1 MLVFFTQENIF
12 VKKIYFSLQNMT
24 WKLIPLPYAE
34 DLETKSIL
42 KQLPAAHAALAE
54 LKGIVRSIPN
64 QIILLNTLG
73 IQEAKDSSS
82 VENII
87 TTHDELYKAN
97 LDFEVNTSPDVK
109 EVQNYV
115 AAMKRGFELLQTRGL
130 LTNQTILKIQETL
143 EGNNA
148 GFRKLPGTALKNAQ
162 TGEIVY
168 LPPQD
173 PNEILSLMTNLEQF
187 INDPE
192 LSDYDPLVKM
202 AIIHYQFESIHPFYD
217 GNGRTGRILNI
228 LYLIMTGL
236 QKLPILYLSSHIIR
250 NKPDYYR
257 LLQGVRENGDWE
269 SWISYM
275 IRGVENTA
283 RETIQLIEELKI
295 LIVEMQVLLRTRY
308 KFYSQE
314 LLNNLFEHPYTKI
327 EFLVRDLGVS
337 RITAANYLNQLA
349 ADGVLRKERLGT
361 GNYYVNERLF
371 ELLSRR

>member
-1 MLVFFTQENIF
+1 
-12 VKKIYFSLQNMT
+12 MT

-173 PNEILSLMTNLEQF
+173 PNEILSLMANLEQF

-228 LYLIMTGL
+228 LYLVLTGL

-283 RETIQLIEELKI
+283 RETILLIEELKI
-295 LIVEMQVLLRTRY
+295 LIAEMQVLLRTRY

-371 ELLSRR
+371 ELLSRK

>member
-1 MLVFFTQENIF
+1 MV
-12 VKKIYFSLQNMT
+12 
-24 WKLIPLPYAE
+24 WKLIHLPYPE

-54 LKGIVRSIPN
+54 LKGIVQSIPN
-64 QIILLNTLG
+64 QIILLNALG
-73 IQEAKDSSS
+73 IQEAMDSSS
-82 VENII
+82 IENII
-87 TTHDELYKAN
+87 TTHDDLYKAN
-97 LDFEVNTSPDVK
+97 LDFEVSISPNVK

-115 AAMKRGFELLQTRGL
+115 AAMKRGFELVESQGL
-130 LTNQTILKIQETL
+130 LTNQTLLKIQETL

-162 TGEIVY
+162 TGAVIY

-173 PNEILSLMTNLEQF
+173 PAEIQELMTNLEQF

-228 LYLIMTGL
+228 LYLILTGL
-236 QKLPILYLSSHIIR
+236 QKLPILYLSNHIIQ
-250 NKPDYYR
+250 NKADYYR
-257 LLQGVRENGDWE
+257 LLQGVREKGDWE

-275 IRGVENTA
+275 IRGVEHTA
-283 RETIQLIEELKI
+283 KETIQLIEELKV
-295 LIVEMQVLLRTRY
+295 LMAEMKSQLQDHY

-314 LLNNLFEHPYTKI
+314 LLNNLFAHPYTKI

-349 ADGVLRKERLGT
+349 SDGVLRKERLGT
-361 GNYYVNERLF
+361 GNYYVNERVF
-371 ELLSRR
+371 ELLRNM

>member
-1 MLVFFTQENIF
+1 
-12 VKKIYFSLQNMT
+12 
-24 WKLIPLPYAE
+24 
-34 DLETKSIL
+34 LETKSIL
-42 KQLPAAHAALAE
+42 KQLPPAHAALAE
-54 LKGIVRSIPN
+54 LKGMVQSIPN
-64 QIILLNTLG
+64 QIILLNALG
-73 IQEAKDSSS
+73 IQEAMDSSS
-82 VENII
+82 IENII
-87 TTHDELYKAN
+87 TTHDDLYKAN
-97 LDFEVNTSPDVK
+97 LDFEVSISPNVK

-115 AAMKRGFELLQTRGL
+115 AAMKRGFELVESQGL
-130 LTNQTILKIQETL
+130 LTNQTLLKIQETL

-162 TGEIVY
+162 TGAVIY

-173 PNEILSLMTNLEQF
+173 PAEIQELMTNLEQF

-228 LYLIMTGL
+228 LYLILMGL
-236 QKLPILYLSSHIIR
+236 QKLPILYLSNHIIQH
-250 NKPDYYR
+250 KSDYYR
-257 LLQGVRENGDWE
+257 LLQGVREKGDWE

-283 RETIQLIEELKI
+283 KETIQLIEELKI
-295 LIVEMQVLLRTRY
+295 LMAEMKNQLQNNY

-314 LLNNLFEHPYTKI
+314 LLNNLFAHPYTKI

-337 RITAANYLNQLA
+337 RLTAANYLNQLA
-349 ADGVLRKERLGT
+349 SDGVLRKERLGT

-371 ELLSRR
+371 ELLRKM

>member
-1 MLVFFTQENIF
+1 MV
-12 VKKIYFSLQNMT
+12 
-24 WKLIPLPYAE
+24 WKLIHLPYPE
-34 DLETKSIL
+34 DLETKFIL

-54 LKGIVRSIPN
+54 LKGIVQSIPN
-64 QIILLNTLG
+64 QIILLNALG

-82 VENII
+82 IENII
-87 TTHDELYKAN
+87 TTHDDLYKAN
-97 LDFEVNTSPDVK
+97 LDFEVSISPNVK

-115 AAMKRGFELLQTRGL
+115 AAMKRGFELVESQGL
-130 LTNQTILKIQETL
+130 LTNQTLLKIQETL

-162 TGEIVY
+162 TGAVIY

-173 PNEILSLMTNLEQF
+173 PAEIQELMTNLEQF

-228 LYLIMTGL
+228 LYLILTGL
-236 QKLPILYLSSHIIR
+236 QKLPILYLSNHIIQH
-250 NKPDYYR
+250 KSDYYR
-257 LLQGVRENGDWE
+257 LLQGVREKGDWE

-283 RETIQLIEELKI
+283 KDTIQLIEALKI
-295 LIVEMQVLLRTRY
+295 LMAEIKTLLQNNY

-314 LLNNLFEHPYTKI
+314 LLNNLFAHPYTKI

-337 RITAANYLNQLA
+337 RLTAANYLNQLA
-349 ADGVLRKERLGT
+349 SDGVLRKERLGT
-361 GNYYVNERLF
+361 GNYYVIERLF
-371 ELLSRR
+371 ELLRKM

>member
-1 MLVFFTQENIF
+1 M
-12 VKKIYFSLQNMT
+12 
-24 WKLIPLPYAE
+24 
-34 DLETKSIL
+34 
-42 KQLPAAHAALAE
+42 
-54 LKGIVRSIPN
+54 G
-64 QIILLNTLG
+64 
-73 IQEAKDSSS
+73 
-82 VENII
+82 
-87 TTHDELYKAN
+87 
-97 LDFEVNTSPDVK
+97 
-109 EVQNYV
+109 
-115 AAMKRGFELLQTRGL
+115 
-130 LTNQTILKIQETL
+130 
-143 EGNNA
+143 
-148 GFRKLPGTALKNAQ
+148 
-162 TGEIVY
+162 
-168 LPPQD
+168 
-173 PNEILSLMTNLEQF
+173 NLEQF
-187 INDPE
+187 INNSE

-228 LYLIMTGL
+228 LYLVLTGL

-275 IRGVENTA
+275 IQGVENTA
-283 RETIQLIEELKI
+283 RETILLIEELKV
-295 LIVEMQVLLRTRY
+295 LIAEMQVVLRTRY

-327 EFLVRDLGVS
+327 EFLVRDNGVS

-371 ELLSRR
+371 ELLSRK

>member
-1 MLVFFTQENIF
+1 MVQ
-12 VKKIYFSLQNMT
+12 
-24 WKLIPLPYAE
+24 
-34 DLETKSIL
+34 
-42 KQLPAAHAALAE
+42 
-54 LKGIVRSIPN
+54 SIPN
-64 QIILLNTLG
+64 QIILLNALG
-73 IQEAKDSSS
+73 IQEAMDSSS
-82 VENII
+82 IENII
-87 TTHDELYKAN
+87 TTHDDLYKAN
-97 LDFEVNTSPDVK
+97 LDFEVSISPNVK

-115 AAMKRGFELLQTRGL
+115 AAMKRGFELVESQGL
-130 LTNQTILKIQETL
+130 LTNQTLLKIQETL

-162 TGEIVY
+162 TGAVIY

-173 PNEILSLMTNLEQF
+173 PAEIQELMTNLEQF

-228 LYLIMTGL
+228 LYLILIGL
-236 QKLPILYLSSHIIR
+236 QKLPILYLSNHIIQH
-250 NKPDYYR
+250 KSDYYR
-257 LLQGVRENGDWE
+257 LLQGVREKGDWE

-283 RETIQLIEELKI
+283 KETIQLIEALKI
-295 LIVEMQVLLRTRY
+295 LMAEMKTLLQNNY

-314 LLNNLFEHPYTKI
+314 LLNNLFAHPYTKI

-349 ADGVLRKERLGT
+349 SDGVLRKERLGT

-371 ELLSRR
+371 ELLRKM

>member
-1 MLVFFTQENIF
+1 MKPIR
-12 VKKIYFSLQNMT
+12 
-24 WKLIPLPYAE
+24 LPYPE

-54 LKGIVRSIPN
+54 LKGIVQSIPN
-64 QIILLNTLG
+64 QIILLNALG

-82 VENII
+82 IENII
-87 TTHDELYKAN
+87 TTHDDLYKAN
-97 LDFEVNTSPDVK
+97 LDFEVSISPNVK

-115 AAMKRGFELLQTRGL
+115 AAMKRGFELVESQGL
-130 LTNQTILKIQETL
+130 LTNQTLLKIQETL

-162 TGEIVY
+162 TGAVIY

-173 PNEILSLMTNLEQF
+173 PAEIQELMTNLEQF

-228 LYLIMTGL
+228 LYLILTGL
-236 QKLPILYLSSHIIR
+236 QKLPILYLSNHIIQH
-250 NKPDYYR
+250 KSDYYR
-257 LLQGVRENGDWE
+257 LLQGVREKGDWE

-283 RETIQLIEELKI
+283 KDTIQLIEALKI
-295 LIVEMQVLLRTRY
+295 LMAEMKTLLQNNY

-314 LLNNLFEHPYTKI
+314 LLNNLFAHPYTKI

-337 RITAANYLNQLA
+337 RLTAANYLNQLA
-349 ADGVLRKERLGT
+349 SDGVLRKERLGT

-371 ELLSRR
+371 ELLRKM

>member
-1 MLVFFTQENIF
+1 MV
-12 VKKIYFSLQNMT
+12 
-24 WKLIPLPYAE
+24 WKLIHLPYPE

-54 LKGIVRSIPN
+54 LKGIVQSIPN
-64 QIILLNTLG
+64 QIILLNALG

-82 VENII
+82 IENII
-87 TTHDELYKAN
+87 TTHDDLYKAN
-97 LDFEVNTSPDVK
+97 LDFEVNISPNVK

-115 AAMKRGFELLQTRGL
+115 AAMKRGFELVESQGL
-130 LTNQTILKIQETL
+130 LTNQTLLKIQETL

-148 GFRKLPGTALKNAQ
+148 GFRKLTGTALKNAQ
-162 TGEIVY
+162 TGAVIY

-173 PNEILSLMTNLEQF
+173 PAEIQELMTNLEQF
-187 INDPE
+187 VNDPE

-228 LYLIMTGL
+228 LYLILTGL
-236 QKLPILYLSSHIIR
+236 QKLPILYLSNHIIQH
-250 NKPDYYR
+250 KSDYYR
-257 LLQGVRENGDWE
+257 LLQGVREKGDWE

-283 RETIQLIEELKI
+283 KETIQLIEALKI
-295 LIVEMQVLLRTRY
+295 LMAEMKTLLQNNY

-314 LLNNLFEHPYTKI
+314 LLNNLFAHPYTKI

-337 RITAANYLNQLA
+337 RLTAANYLNQLA
-349 ADGVLRKERLGT
+349 SDGVLRKERLGT

-371 ELLSRR
+371 ELLRKM

>member
-1 MLVFFTQENIF
+1 MV
-12 VKKIYFSLQNMT
+12 
-24 WKLIPLPYAE
+24 WKLIHLPYPE

-54 LKGIVRSIPN
+54 LKGIVQSIPN
-64 QIILLNTLG
+64 QIILLNALG

-82 VENII
+82 IENII
-87 TTHDELYKAN
+87 TTHDDLYKAN
-97 LDFEVNTSPDVK
+97 LDFEVNISPNVK

-115 AAMKRGFELLQTRGL
+115 AAMKRGFELVQSQGL
-130 LTNQTILKIQETL
+130 LTNQTLLKIQETL

-162 TGEIVY
+162 TGAVIY

-173 PNEILSLMTNLEQF
+173 PAEIQELMTNLEQF
-187 INDPE
+187 VNDPE

-228 LYLIMTGL
+228 LYLILTGL
-236 QKLPILYLSSHIIR
+236 QKLPILYLSNHIIQH
-250 NKPDYYR
+250 KSDYYR
-257 LLQGVRENGDWE
+257 LLQGVREKGDWE

-283 RETIQLIEELKI
+283 KETIQLIEALKI
-295 LIVEMQVLLRTRY
+295 LMAEMKTLLQNNY

-314 LLNNLFEHPYTKI
+314 LLNNLFAHPYTKI

-337 RITAANYLNQLA
+337 RLTAANYLNQLA
-349 ADGVLRKERLGT
+349 SDGVLRKERLGT

-371 ELLSRR
+371 ELLRKM

>member
-1 MLVFFTQENIF
+1 MV
-12 VKKIYFSLQNMT
+12 
-24 WKLIPLPYAE
+24 WKLIHLPYPE

-54 LKGIVRSIPN
+54 LKGIVQSIPN
-64 QIILLNTLG
+64 QIILLNALG

-82 VENII
+82 IENII
-87 TTHDELYKAN
+87 TTHDDLYKAN
-97 LDFEVNTSPDVK
+97 LDFEVSISPNVK

-115 AAMKRGFELLQTRGL
+115 AAMKRGFELVESQGL
-130 LTNQTILKIQETL
+130 LTNQTLLKIQETL

-162 TGEIVY
+162 TGAVIY

-173 PNEILSLMTNLEQF
+173 PAEIQELMTNLEQF

-202 AIIHYQFESIHPFYD
+202 VIIHYQFESIHPFYD

-228 LYLIMTGL
+228 LYLILTGL
-236 QKLPILYLSSHIIR
+236 QKLPILYLSNHIIQH
-250 NKPDYYR
+250 KSDYYR
-257 LLQGVRENGDWE
+257 LLQGVREKGDWE

-283 RETIQLIEELKI
+283 KETIQLIEELKI
-295 LIVEMQVLLRTRY
+295 LMAEMKTLLQNNY

-314 LLNNLFEHPYTKI
+314 LLNNLFAHPYTKI

-337 RITAANYLNQLA
+337 RLTAANYLNQLA
-349 ADGVLRKERLGT
+349 SDGVLRKERLGT

-371 ELLSRR
+371 ELLRKM

>member
-1 MLVFFTQENIF
+1 MV
-12 VKKIYFSLQNMT
+12 
-24 WKLIPLPYAE
+24 WKLIHLPYPE

-54 LKGIVRSIPN
+54 LKGIVQSIPN
-64 QIILLNTLG
+64 QIILLNALG

-82 VENII
+82 IENII
-87 TTHDELYKAN
+87 TTHDDLYKAN
-97 LDFEVNTSPDVK
+97 LDFEVSISPNVK

-115 AAMKRGFELLQTRGL
+115 AAMKRGFELVESQGL
-130 LTNQTILKIQETL
+130 LTNQTLLKIQETL

-162 TGEIVY
+162 TGAVIY

-173 PNEILSLMTNLEQF
+173 PAEIQELMTNLEQF
-187 INDPE
+187 VNDPE

-228 LYLIMTGL
+228 LYLILTGL
-236 QKLPILYLSSHIIR
+236 QKLPILYLSNHIIQH
-250 NKPDYYR
+250 KSDYYR
-257 LLQGVRENGDWE
+257 LLQGVREKGDWE

-283 RETIQLIEELKI
+283 KETIQLIEALKI
-295 LIVEMQVLLRTRY
+295 LMAEMKTLLQNNY

-314 LLNNLFEHPYTKI
+314 LLNNLFAHPYTKI

-349 ADGVLRKERLGT
+349 SDGVLRKERLGT

-371 ELLSRR
+371 DLLRKM

>member
-1 MLVFFTQENIF
+1 MV
-12 VKKIYFSLQNMT
+12 
-24 WKLIPLPYAE
+24 WKLIHLPYPE

-54 LKGIVRSIPN
+54 LKGIVQSIPN
-64 QIILLNTLG
+64 QIILLNALG
-73 IQEAKDSSS
+73 IQEAMDSSS
-82 VENII
+82 IENII
-87 TTHDELYKAN
+87 STHDDLYKAN
-97 LDFEVNTSPDVK
+97 LDFEVSISPNVK

-115 AAMKRGFELLQTRGL
+115 AAMKRGFELVESQGL
-130 LTNQTILKIQETL
+130 LTNQTLLKIQETL

-162 TGEIVY
+162 TGAVIY

-173 PNEILSLMTNLEQF
+173 PAEIQELMTNLEQF

-228 LYLIMTGL
+228 LYLILTGL
-236 QKLPILYLSSHIIR
+236 QKLPILYLSNHIIQH
-250 NKPDYYR
+250 KSDYYR
-257 LLQGVRENGDWE
+257 LLQGVREKGDLE

-283 RETIQLIEELKI
+283 KETIQLIEALKI
-295 LIVEMQVLLRTRY
+295 LMAEMKTLLQNNY

-314 LLNNLFEHPYTKI
+314 LLNNLFAHPYTKI

-349 ADGVLRKERLGT
+349 SDGVLRKERLGT

-371 ELLSRR
+371 ELLRKM

>member
-1 MLVFFTQENIF
+1 MV
-12 VKKIYFSLQNMT
+12 
-24 WKLIPLPYAE
+24 WKLIHLPYPE

-54 LKGIVRSIPN
+54 LKGIVQSIPN
-64 QIILLNTLG
+64 QIILLNALG

-82 VENII
+82 IENII
-87 TTHDELYKAN
+87 TTHDDLYKAN
-97 LDFEVNTSPDVK
+97 LDFEVSISPNVK

-115 AAMKRGFELLQTRGL
+115 AAMKRGFELVESQGL
-130 LTNQTILKIQETL
+130 LTNQTLLKIQETL

-162 TGEIVY
+162 TGAVIY

-173 PNEILSLMTNLEQF
+173 PAEIQELMTNLEQF
-187 INDPE
+187 VNDPE

-228 LYLIMTGL
+228 LYLILIGL
-236 QKLPILYLSSHIIR
+236 QKLPILYLSNHIIQH
-250 NKPDYYR
+250 KSDYYR
-257 LLQGVRENGDWE
+257 LLQGVREKGDWE

-283 RETIQLIEELKI
+283 KDTIQLIEALKI
-295 LIVEMQVLLRTRY
+295 LMAEMKTLLQNNY

-314 LLNNLFEHPYTKI
+314 LLNNLFAHPYTKI

-337 RITAANYLNQLA
+337 RLTAANYLNQLA
-349 ADGVLRKERLGT
+349 SDGVLRKERLGT

-371 ELLSRR
+371 ELLRKM

>member
-12 VKKIYFSLQNMT
+12 VKKIDFSIQSMT
-24 WKLIPLPYAE
+24 WKLVPLPYAE

-173 PNEILSLMTNLEQF
+173 PNEILSLMANLEQF

-269 SWISYM
+269 SWIRYM

-283 RETIQLIEELKI
+283 RETILLIEELKI
-295 LIVEMQVLLRTRY
+295 LIAEMQVLLRTRY

-361 GNYYVNERLF
+361 GHYYVNERVF
-371 ELLSRR
+371 ELLSKK

>member
-1 MLVFFTQENIF
+1 MA
-12 VKKIYFSLQNMT
+12 

-54 LKGIVRSIPN
+54 LKGLVQSIPN

-87 TTHDELYKAN
+87 TTHDDLYKAN
-97 LDFEVNTSPDVK
+97 LDFEVSISPDVK

-115 AAMKRGFELLQTRGL
+115 AAMKQGFELVHTQGL

-162 TGEIVY
+162 TGETVY

-173 PNEILSLMTNLEQF
+173 PNEILSLMANLEQF

-192 LSDYDPLVKM
+192 LSNYDPLVKM
-202 AIIHYQFESIHPFYD
+202 AIIHFQFESIHPFYD

-228 LYLIMTGL
+228 LYLALTGL

-275 IRGVENTA
+275 IQGVENTA
-283 RETIQLIEELKI
+283 KETILLIEELKV
-295 LIVEMQVLLRTRY
+295 LMTEMKNTLRNNY

-314 LLNNLFEHPYTKI
+314 LLNNLFAHPYTKI

-337 RITAANYLNQLA
+337 RITAANYLNLLA

-361 GNYYVNERLF
+361 GNYYVNEKLF
-371 ELLSRR
+371 ALLSSR

>member
-1 MLVFFTQENIF
+1 MV
-12 VKKIYFSLQNMT
+12 
-24 WKLIPLPYAE
+24 WKPIHLPYPE

-54 LKGIVRSIPN
+54 LKGIVQSIPN
-64 QIILLNTLG
+64 QIILLNALG

-82 VENII
+82 IENII
-87 TTHDELYKAN
+87 TTHDDLYKAN
-97 LDFEVNTSPDVK
+97 LDFEVSISPNVK

-115 AAMKRGFELLQTRGL
+115 AAMKRGFELVESQGL
-130 LTNQTILKIQETL
+130 LTNQTLLKIQETL

-148 GFRKLPGTALKNAQ
+148 GFRRLPGTALKNAQ
-162 TGEIVY
+162 TGAVIY

-173 PNEILSLMTNLEQF
+173 PAEIQELMTNLEQF

-228 LYLIMTGL
+228 LYLILIGL
-236 QKLPILYLSSHIIR
+236 QKLPILYLSNHIIQH
-250 NKPDYYR
+250 KSDYYR
-257 LLQGVRENGDWE
+257 LLQGVREKGDWE
-269 SWISYM
+269 SWISYI

-283 RETIQLIEELKI
+283 KETIQLIEALKI
-295 LIVEMQVLLRTRY
+295 LMAEMKTLLQNNY

-314 LLNNLFEHPYTKI
+314 LLNNLFAHPYTKI

-337 RITAANYLNQLA
+337 RLTAANYLNQLA
-349 ADGVLRKERLGT
+349 RDGVLRKERLGT

-371 ELLSRR
+371 ELLRKI

>member
-1 MLVFFTQENIF
+1 MV
-12 VKKIYFSLQNMT
+12 
-24 WKLIPLPYAE
+24 WKPIHLPYPE
-34 DLETKSIL
+34 DLETKFIL

-54 LKGIVRSIPN
+54 LKGIVQSIPN
-64 QIILLNTLG
+64 QIILLNALG

-82 VENII
+82 IENII
-87 TTHDELYKAN
+87 TTHDDLYKAN
-97 LDFEVNTSPDVK
+97 LDFEVSISPNVK

-115 AAMKRGFELLQTRGL
+115 AAMKRGFELVQSQGL
-130 LTNQTILKIQETL
+130 LTNQTLLKIQETL

-148 GFRKLPGTALKNAQ
+148 GFRRLPGTALKNAQ
-162 TGEIVY
+162 TGAVIY

-173 PNEILSLMTNLEQF
+173 PAEIQELMTNLEQF

-228 LYLIMTGL
+228 LYLILTGL
-236 QKLPILYLSSHIIR
+236 QKLPILYLSNHIIQ
-250 NKPDYYR
+250 NKADYYR
-257 LLQGVRENGDWE
+257 LLQGVREKGDWE

-275 IRGVENTA
+275 IRGVEHTA
-283 RETIQLIEELKI
+283 KETIQLIEALKV
-295 LIVEMQVLLRTRY
+295 LMSEMKNQLQNNY

-314 LLNNLFEHPYTKI
+314 LLNNLFAHPYTKI

-349 ADGVLRKERLGT
+349 KDGDLRKERLGT

-371 ELLSRR
+371 ELLRKM

>member
-1 MLVFFTQENIF
+1 
-12 VKKIYFSLQNMT
+12 MT
-24 WKLIPLPYAE
+24 WKLVPLPYAE

-173 PNEILSLMTNLEQF
+173 PNEILSLMANLEQF

-269 SWISYM
+269 SWIRYM

-283 RETIQLIEELKI
+283 RETILLIEELKI
-295 LIVEMQVLLRTRY
+295 LIAEMQVLLRTRY

-371 ELLSRR
+371 ELLSKK

>member
-1 MLVFFTQENIF
+1 
-12 VKKIYFSLQNMT
+12 MT
-24 WKLIPLPYAE
+24 WKLISLPYAE

-54 LKGIVRSIPN
+54 LKGIIQSIPN
-64 QIILLNTLG
+64 QVILLNTLG

-82 VENII
+82 IENII
-87 TTHDELYKAN
+87 TTHDDLYRAN
-97 LDFEVNTSPDVK
+97 LDFEANISPDVK

-115 AAMKRGFELLQTRGL
+115 DAMKRGFELVQTQGL

-173 PNEILSLMTNLEQF
+173 PEEILSLMANLEQF
-187 INDPE
+187 IHNVE
-192 LSDYDPLVKM
+192 MSDYDPLVKM
-202 AIIHYQFESIHPFYD
+202 AIIHFQFESIHPFYD

-228 LYLIMTGL
+228 LYLVLTGL
-236 QKLPILYLSSHIIR
+236 QKLPVLYLSSHIIR
-250 NKPDYYR
+250 KKTDYYR

-283 RETIQLIEELKI
+283 KESIQLIEELKI
-295 LIVEMQVLLRTRY
+295 QMAEMKNTLRDNY

-314 LLNNLFEHPYTKI
+314 LLNNLFTHPYTKI

-349 ADGVLRKERLGT
+349 ADGVLRKKRLGT
-361 GNYYVNERLF
+361 GNYYVNEKLF
-371 ELLSRR
+371 ALLSSR

>member
-1 MLVFFTQENIF
+1 
-12 VKKIYFSLQNMT
+12 MT

-130 LTNQTILKIQETL
+130 LTNHTILKIQETL

-162 TGEIVY
+162 SGEIVY

-173 PNEILSLMTNLEQF
+173 PNEILSLMANLEQF

-236 QKLPILYLSSHIIR
+236 QKLPILYLSSHIVR

-283 RETIQLIEELKI
+283 RETILLIEELKI
-295 LIVEMQVLLRTRY
+295 LIAEMQVLLRTRY

>member
-1 MLVFFTQENIF
+1 MV
-12 VKKIYFSLQNMT
+12 
-24 WKLIPLPYAE
+24 WKPIHLPYPE

-54 LKGIVRSIPN
+54 LKGVVQSIPN
-64 QIILLNTLG
+64 QIILLNALG
-73 IQEAKDSSS
+73 IQEAMDSSS
-82 VENII
+82 IENII
-87 TTHDELYKAN
+87 TTHDDLYKAN
-97 LDFEVNTSPDVK
+97 LDFEVSISPNVK

-115 AAMKRGFELLQTRGL
+115 AAMKRGFELVQSQGL
-130 LTNQTILKIQETL
+130 LTNQTLLKIQETL

-162 TGEIVY
+162 TGAVIY

-173 PNEILSLMTNLEQF
+173 PAEIQELMTNLEQF
-187 INDPE
+187 VNDPE

-228 LYLIMTGL
+228 LYLILIGL
-236 QKLPILYLSSHIIR
+236 QKLPILYLSNHIIQH
-250 NKPDYYR
+250 KSDYYR
-257 LLQGVRENGDWE
+257 LLQGVREKGDWE

-275 IRGVENTA
+275 IRGVEHTA
-283 RETIQLIEELKI
+283 KETIQLIEELKV
-295 LIVEMQVLLRTRY
+295 LMAEMKNQLQNNY

-314 LLNNLFEHPYTKI
+314 LLNNLFAHPYTKI
-327 EFLVRDLGVS
+327 EFLVRDLCVS
-337 RITAANYLNQLA
+337 RLTAANYLNQLA
-349 ADGVLRKERLGT
+349 SDGVLRKERLGT

-371 ELLSRR
+371 DLLRKI

>member
-1 MLVFFTQENIF
+1 
-12 VKKIYFSLQNMT
+12 MT

-54 LKGIVRSIPN
+54 LKGIVQSIPN

-87 TTHDELYKAN
+87 TTHDDLYKAN
-97 LDFEVNTSPDVK
+97 LDFEVSISPDVK

-115 AAMKRGFELLQTRGL
+115 AAMKRGFELVKTQGL

-162 TGEIVY
+162 TGETVY
-168 LPPQD
+168 MPPQD
-173 PNEILSLMTNLEQF
+173 PNEILSLMANLEQF

-202 AIIHYQFESIHPFYD
+202 AIIHFQFESIHPFYD

-228 LYLIMTGL
+228 LYLVLTGL

-257 LLQGVRENGDWE
+257 LLQGVRENGAWE

-283 RETIQLIEELKI
+283 KETIVLIEDLKV
-295 LIVEMQVLLRTRY
+295 LMAEMKNQLRDNY

-314 LLNNLFEHPYTKI
+314 LLNNLFAHPYTKI

-349 ADGVLRKERLGT
+349 ADGVLRKEKLGT
-361 GNYYVNERLF
+361 GNYYVNEKLF
-371 ELLSRR
+371 ALLSSR

>member
-1 MLVFFTQENIF
+1 MV
-12 VKKIYFSLQNMT
+12 
-24 WKLIPLPYAE
+24 WKLIHLPYPE

-54 LKGIVRSIPN
+54 LKGVVQSIPN
-64 QIILLNTLG
+64 QIILLNALG

-82 VENII
+82 IENII
-87 TTHDELYKAN
+87 TTHDDLYKAN
-97 LDFEVNTSPDVK
+97 LDFEVSISPNVK

-115 AAMKRGFELLQTRGL
+115 AAMKRGFELVESQGL
-130 LTNQTILKIQETL
+130 LTNQTLLKIQETL

-162 TGEIVY
+162 TGAVIY

-173 PNEILSLMTNLEQF
+173 PAEIQELMTNLEQF

-228 LYLIMTGL
+228 LYLILTGL
-236 QKLPILYLSSHIIR
+236 QKLPILYLSNHIIQH
-250 NKPDYYR
+250 KSDYYR
-257 LLQGVRENGDWE
+257 LLQGVREKGDWE

-283 RETIQLIEELKI
+283 KETIQLIEALKI
-295 LIVEMQVLLRTRY
+295 LMAEMKTLLQNNY

-314 LLNNLFEHPYTKI
+314 LLNNLFAHPYTKI

-349 ADGVLRKERLGT
+349 SDGVLRKERLGT

-371 ELLSRR
+371 ELLRKM

>member
-1 MLVFFTQENIF
+1 
-12 VKKIYFSLQNMT
+12 MT

-87 TTHDELYKAN
+87 TTHDDLYKAN
-97 LDFEVNTSPDVK
+97 LDFEVNTSPNIK

-115 AAMKRGFELLQTRGL
+115 AAMKRGFELVQTQGL
-130 LTNQTILKIQETL
+130 LTNTTILKIQETL
-143 EGNNA
+143 EGNTS

-162 TGEIVY
+162 TEEIVC

-173 PNEILSLMTNLEQF
+173 PTEIRSLMANLERF

-192 LSDYDPLVKM
+192 LSNYDPLVKM

-217 GNGRTGRILNI
+217 GNGRTGRIMNI
-228 LYLIMTGL
+228 LYLVLTGL
-236 QKLPILYLSSHIIR
+236 QKLPILYLSNHIIR

-257 LLQGVRENGDWE
+257 LLQGVRENRDWE

-283 RETIQLIEELKI
+283 RETILLIEELKI
-295 LIVEMQVLLRTRY
+295 LIDEMQVLLRNRY
-308 KFYSQE
+308 KFYSHE

-327 EFLVRDLGVS
+327 EFFVRDLGVS

-361 GNYYVNERLF
+361 GNYYVNKKLF
-371 ELLSRR
+371 AMLSSR

>member
-1 MLVFFTQENIF
+1 MV
-12 VKKIYFSLQNMT
+12 
-24 WKLIPLPYAE
+24 WKLIHLPYPE

-42 KQLPAAHAALAE
+42 KQLPPAHAALAE
-54 LKGIVRSIPN
+54 LKGMVQSIPN
-64 QIILLNTLG
+64 QIILLNALG
-73 IQEAKDSSS
+73 IQEAMDSSS
-82 VENII
+82 IENII
-87 TTHDELYKAN
+87 TTHDDLYKAN
-97 LDFEVNTSPDVK
+97 LDFEVSISPNVK

-115 AAMKRGFELLQTRGL
+115 AAMKRGFELVESQGL
-130 LTNQTILKIQETL
+130 LTNQTLLKIQETL

-162 TGEIVY
+162 TGAVIY

-173 PNEILSLMTNLEQF
+173 PAEIQELMTNLEQF

-228 LYLIMTGL
+228 LYLILTGL
-236 QKLPILYLSSHIIR
+236 QKLPILYLSNHIIQH
-250 NKPDYYR
+250 KSDYYR
-257 LLQGVRENGDWE
+257 LLQGVREKGDWE

-283 RETIQLIEELKI
+283 KETIQLIEALKI
-295 LIVEMQVLLRTRY
+295 LMAEMKTLLQNNY

-314 LLNNLFEHPYTKI
+314 LLNNLFAHPYTKI

-349 ADGVLRKERLGT
+349 SDGVLRKERLGT

-371 ELLSRR
+371 ELLRKM